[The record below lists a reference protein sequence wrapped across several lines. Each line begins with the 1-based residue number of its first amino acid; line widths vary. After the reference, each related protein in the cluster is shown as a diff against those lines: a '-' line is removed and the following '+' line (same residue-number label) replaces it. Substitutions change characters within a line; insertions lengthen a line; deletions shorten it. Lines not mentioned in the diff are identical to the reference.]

1 MFGLVALT
9 GLATWKTIGLI
20 CSVSGAVLE
29 FGSTVSG
36 LFRDDD

>member
-1 MFGLVALT
+1 MFGLITLT
-9 GLATWKTIGLI
+9 SLATWKTIGLI

-29 FGSTVSG
+29 LGSTISG

>member
-1 MFGLVALT
+1 MFGLIALT
-9 GLATWKTIGLI
+9 GLTTWKTIGLI

-29 FGSTVSG
+29 LGSTVSG